1 MSSCS
6 LGVFAGSLSKDS
18 FEEFCPVMT
27 DLDGKID
34 ERNMNPKSKMRGN
47 PGSKGAPYNLLRPKS
62 YGWPNQPGH
71 PLQHHHLSRAANMLS
86 MTVMR

>member
-1 MSSCS
+1 MKN
-6 LGVFAGSLSKDS
+6 FAQ
-18 FEEFCPVMT
+18 VMT

-62 YGWPNQPGH
+62 TAGPTGRGIPY
-71 PLQHHHLSRAANMLS
+71 S
-86 MTVMR
+86 TTI